1 MRSMK
6 KMRNVEKRTN
16 SRQVLGH
23 VDTEK
28 IAATFAIHE
37 NENFHAIFV
46 LMFDNF
52 IAQKVPF
59 SFSFN
64 LYNKYESV
72 CRITYATRNKISY
85 QLELLFNAFSSLT
98 NFVDYNEQVAF
109 VEQVLSE
116 FLNIVWKCCRKHHRL
131 QFLQFT
137 LLLFTFLSL

>member
-1 MRSMK
+1 MKSRNKCSLVEFSTISSMK
-6 KMRNVEKRTN
+6 KMRTRTNEKRTN
-16 SRQVLGH
+16 CRQVLSH

-28 IAATFAIHE
+28 ITTTFAIHE

-46 LMFDNF
+46 LMLENF
-52 IAQKVPF
+52 IAQKVSL

-98 NFVDYNEQVAF
+98 NFVDYNE
-109 VEQVLSE
+109 
-116 FLNIVWKCCRKHHRL
+116 
-131 QFLQFT
+131 
-137 LLLFTFLSL
+137 